1 MAVKNFWSL
10 NVDEALVADK
20 LQDCLKS
27 KGYEVFFPLKTQLK
41 DIDLVLFNLKTKKA
55 YTIQVKGSRTYKPQK
70 RETERFGEGQAGWIQ
85 IRRKSIFEPE
95 NPIDY
100 FILLIHLEVE
110 GKIKREIELYYLVIP
125 TGEFKKILTNSGK
138 KLRKGDQYDFF
149 IWINPKEK
157 KVIEFNEWDNLIDLT
172 KFLNNFEVF
181 E

>member
-20 LQDCLKS
+20 LQSKLKD
-27 KGYEVFFPLKTQLK
+27 KAYDVFFPLRSQLK

-70 RETERFGEGQAGWIQ
+70 REVERFGEGQSGWIT
-85 IRRKSIFEPE
+85 IRRKSIFETQ
-95 NPIDY
+95 NHVDC
-100 FILLIHLEVE
+100 FIFLLHLEIL
-110 GKIKREIELYYLVIP
+110 GKTKKDIELNYLVIP
-125 TGEFKKILTNSGK
+125 TEEFKKILIQSK
-138 KLRKGDQYDFF
+138 KKIRKHDLYDFF

-157 KVIEFNEWDNLIDLT
+157 TAIDFNEWNNVIDLT
-172 KFLNNFEVF
+172 KFLNNFSIF